1 MAGSEKQTKLK
12 KRAYGENKLTDKERA
27 FCYAY
32 VKDYN
37 VAGAARV
44 AGYSEKTAKQYLDQ
58 DGVVTSQEIEFKL
71 VPKFPAIALA
81 LKRQEDVKEYTNSIN
96 WDDMYEQDSS
106 NEDRDSIEQT
116 INKELL
122 VRSKQVKQVASKTV

>member
-44 AGYSEKTAKQYLDQ
+44 AGYSEKTAKNMGHKLIAKANVISLIGKLQHQ
-58 DGVVTSQEIEFKL
+58 AFKDVDL
-71 VPKFPAIALA
+71 SLPAILQQLAHAVTRNLDDFCDEEGFLVVDPRKMTARAKTVLMALR
-81 LKRQEDVKEYTNSIN
+81 LNSI
-96 WDDMYEQDSS
+96 
-106 NEDRDSIEQT
+106 
-116 INKELL
+116 
-122 VRSKQVKQVASKTV
+122 